1 MACTLLRKSNHG
13 LLTAIEQKES
23 YSFHNSAQRYDMKRH
38 TITALVISSFGFVL
52 GFLIWGTSP
61 KETFTLELRY
71 QGYSKVSN
79 LATFDP
85 LPYKKR
91 KEKPEYTVEIG
102 MPYDV
107 LDDFIT
113 DHTYIL
119 VVERPN
125 LEEDFPALFPCRLV
139 DMKERTKG

>member
-1 MACTLLRKSNHG
+1 
-13 LLTAIEQKES
+13 
-23 YSFHNSAQRYDMKRH
+23 MKRH

>member
-1 MACTLLRKSNHG
+1 M
-13 LLTAIEQKES
+13 
-23 YSFHNSAQRYDMKRH
+23 
-38 TITALVISSFGFVL
+38 
-52 GFLIWGTSP
+52 
-61 KETFTLELRY
+61 
-71 QGYSKVSN
+71 SN

-91 KEKPEYTVEIG
+91 KDRPQYTVEIG
-102 MPYDV
+102 MSYDV

-139 DMKERTKG
+139 DMKEISNG